1 MGLGQFGDTTIGLNE
16 NHWVLTAIFGGGL
29 AVVGLS
35 MMAWHQK
42 SWARQREEPGF
53 NQWDL
58 KRLKSRYRRR
68 MQTSGMIAVMGVM
81 LGVGDV
87 LIWQQGPV
95 VATVYWIGVIALG
108 GWLLLLG
115 LGDLFSVRVDSK
127 LARDELQRIGQK
139 REELEAELEEIRRRG
154 SNGEAGSN
162 GEH

>member
-1 MGLGQFGDTTIGLNE
+1 M
-16 NHWVLTAIFGGGL
+16 V
-29 AVVGLS
+29 VVGVL
-35 MMAWHQK
+35 MMAWHRK
-42 SWARQREEPGF
+42 SWTLQQDDPGF

-115 LGDLFSVRVDSK
+115 LLPEVIGLLPPTRM
-127 LARDELQRIGQK
+127 LAVVGSIVPV
-139 REELEAELEEIRRRG
+139 IRSPVTWHSGYSEFPNPRRPC
-154 SNGEAGSN
+154 SCSWA
-162 GEH
+162 